1 MSKFDV
7 VNFSDTTL
15 KACAKAIAIMAERFV
30 PKSVTYFYSS
40 QYIGEYLVGLPHG
53 SSSSLFADVD
63 FIKLGLMNR
72 SLRLALSSLFPGRFL
87 FEKSQSAGSTI
98 SKGQNKFSH
107 GFQIKFLS
115 ISSEVSSISKSDI
128 IKKVKDLSSK
138 LYDTARFPATV
149 TPSTNERVIAATI
162 SSQIQLTPILGSLA
176 NDFDTVV
183 SVPVKQ
189 VGSARYLKSKK
200 LLKKLRSSL
209 SYLRSKQQKKIDNNA
224 GVVIRTVG
232 EKLSD
237 LIAEVG
243 VFTQHINGKETLSVQ
258 SGVFIQDL
266 ISNCGCSMKKIPL
279 IVSIVLTMLFGLI
292 DTQSFRDIL
301 RAEDT
306 YALATERTAHLV
318 VKNGRRRFTDREDSD
333 AVLNAFL
340 ILDAS
345 NKKNKGLV
353 AKPINYVSNDGVVR
367 LGALKMDNTGKRE
380 FNRI

>member
-1 MSKFDV
+1 MSKFDA

-15 KACAKAIAIMAERFV
+15 KACAKAIAIMAERFA
-30 PKSVTYFYSS
+30 PKSATFFYSS
-40 QYIGEYLVGLPHG
+40 QHIGEYLVGLPHD

-72 SLRLALSSLFPGRFL
+72 SLRSALSSLFPGRFL

-115 ISSEVSSISKSDI
+115 ISAEDSSLSKSDI
-128 IKKVKDLSSK
+128 IEKVKDLSSK
-138 LYDTARFPATV
+138 LYDTVRFPATV
-149 TPSTNERVIAATI
+149 TPSTNERVTPATF
-162 SSQIQLTPILGSLA
+162 SSQIQLTPILGSLV
-176 NDFDTVV
+176 NDFV

-189 VGSARYLKSKK
+189 VATARYLKSKK

-209 SYLRSKQQKKIDNNA
+209 SYLRSKQQKNIDNNE

-232 EKLSD
+232 ERLSI

-243 VFTQHINGKETLSVQ
+243 VFTQQINGKEALSVQ

-279 IVSIVLTMLFGLI
+279 IVSIVLSMLFGLI
-292 DTQSFRDIL
+292 DT
-301 RAEDT
+301 
-306 YALATERTAHLV
+306 
-318 VKNGRRRFTDREDSD
+318 
-333 AVLNAFL
+333 
-340 ILDAS
+340 
-345 NKKNKGLV
+345 
-353 AKPINYVSNDGVVR
+353 
-367 LGALKMDNTGKRE
+367 
-380 FNRI
+380 